1 MATPHNSASKGD
13 FAKTVIMPG
22 DPLRAKFIA
31 ETYLENPVL
40 VNQVRG
46 NYGYTGTY
54 QGKRVSVMATGMGM
68 SSLGIYVT
76 ELYRF
81 YDVSS
86 IIRVGSAG
94 AIAPGLKLFDIV
106 LAQGACHD
114 ANLDRQYQ
122 SPGTF
127 APIADW
133 GLLERG
139 AEALRSIGADFR
151 VGNIVSSDVFY
162 EPFGNW
168 KRWRDFGA
176 LCIEMESAALYTIA
190 ALEGKKA
197 LSFLTISDVIG
208 TGQEITSEQRQIAFD
223 QMIRAALLT
232 AEK

>member
-1 MATPHNSASKGD
+1 MATPHNSASQGD
-13 FAKTVIMPG
+13 FAKTVLMPG

-31 ETYLENPVL
+31 ETYLKDPVL
-40 VNQVRG
+40 VNEVRG

-54 QGKRVSVMATGMGM
+54 EGKRVSVMATGMGM
-68 SSLGIYVT
+68 GSLGIYVT
-76 ELYRF
+76 ELFRF
-81 YDVSS
+81 YNVSS

-94 AIAPGLKLFDIV
+94 GIAPGLKLYDIV

-114 ANLDRQYQ
+114 TNLDRQYQ
-122 SPGTF
+122 SPGTY
-127 APIADW
+127 APIADF
-133 GLLERG
+133 GLLEKG

-162 EPFGNW
+162 EPFGAW
-168 KRWRDFGA
+168 KRWRQFGA

-197 LSFLTISDVIG
+197 LSFLTISDIIG
-208 TGQEITSEQRQIAFD
+208 TEQAITAEQRQIAFD

-232 AEK
+232 AEE

>member
-13 FAKTVIMPG
+13 FAKTVLMPG

-31 ETYLENPVL
+31 ETYLDNPVL
-40 VNQVRG
+40 VNEVRG

-68 SSLGIYVT
+68 GSLGIYVT
-76 ELYRF
+76 ELFRF

-94 AIAPGLKLFDIV
+94 GIAPGLKLFDVV

-114 ANLDRQYQ
+114 TNIDRQYQ

-127 APIADW
+127 APIADF
-133 GLLERG
+133 GLLEKG

-162 EPFGNW
+162 EPSGAW
-168 KRWRDFGA
+168 KRWKQFGA

-197 LSFLTISDVIG
+197 LSFLTISDIIG
-208 TGQEITSEQRQIAFD
+208 TGQEMTSEQRQIAFD
-223 QMIRAALLT
+223 QMIRAALMT
-232 AEK
+232 AEE